1 MSGGGHLCDP
11 ATNRCVECLANTD
24 CTNQQ
29 NPICNMTDHNCVQC
43 TTNADCTNGRTC
55 VDGACEGGGGG
66 FDGGR
71 PEGGRFGARD
81 GG

>member
-1 MSGGGHLCDP
+1 MN
-11 ATNRCVECLANTD
+11 A
-24 CTNQQ
+24 Q

-66 FDGGR
+66 GFEGGR
-71 PEGGRFGARD
+71 PEGGRFGGGRD